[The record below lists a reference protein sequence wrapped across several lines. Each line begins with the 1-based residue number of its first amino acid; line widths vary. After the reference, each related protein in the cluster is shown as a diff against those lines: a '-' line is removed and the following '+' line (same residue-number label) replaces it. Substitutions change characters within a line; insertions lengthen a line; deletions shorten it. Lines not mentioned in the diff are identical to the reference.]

1 MTVAPFAWRSK
12 KQNYNPLNR
21 REVLVVGRGGEP
33 CIRVETIDTV
43 VDAFDNLAAIRL
55 VPVPLM
61 HSAGSLA
68 SAGHQAAAGSGFLVA
83 GENLGV
89 RNGQA

>member
-1 MTVAPFAWRSK
+1 M
-12 KQNYNPLNR
+12 
-21 REVLVVGRGGEP
+21 
-33 CIRVETIDTV
+33 IDAV
-43 VDAFDNLAAIRL
+43 VDAFDNFAAMRL

-68 SAGHQAAAGSGFLVA
+68 SAGHQAAAGSGSLVA
-83 GENLGV
+83 GEDLGV